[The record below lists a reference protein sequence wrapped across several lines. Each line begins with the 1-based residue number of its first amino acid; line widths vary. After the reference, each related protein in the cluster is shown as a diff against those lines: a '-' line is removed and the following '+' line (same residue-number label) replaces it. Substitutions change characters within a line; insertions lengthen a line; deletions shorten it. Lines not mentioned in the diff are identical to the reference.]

1 MRSMKSK
8 RCTDRGEPKAQSHNL
23 ADMARRRGLDL
34 THFLS
39 VKLCVL
45 SVRCTIPACF
55 AASLVNTLKASS
67 CSFGSS
73 SAVETRMAVN
83 FDQRYSTLAGYDPCR
98 RRGCDNLLLG
108 EEATDLRNV
117 AAIENDVKFGH

>member
-1 MRSMKSK
+1 
-8 RCTDRGEPKAQSHNL
+8 
-23 ADMARRRGLDL
+23 
-34 THFLS
+34 
-39 VKLCVL
+39 
-45 SVRCTIPACF
+45 
-55 AASLVNTLKASS
+55 
-67 CSFGSS
+67 
-73 SAVETRMAVN
+73 MAVN